1 MLVNSINKN
10 QKIYKLLS
18 NLIIIGIIFFISLSV
33 FNFLNSNFS
42 EDINNDN
49 CENFIN
55 PTIKYQDKFQIIEKD
70 VYVFPEIKN
79 LLCLNK
85 IINSEIEE
93 NINFITVGTNS
104 KIVNLIITI
113 SFTFLYLFSLKNK
126 LSTVIKTYTIFVFG
140 LSYNFFFSLNFHS
153 FNLFLFFTFLLI
165 NKFFIDNYEGIFVT
179 NKETINFKLINVF
192 LFIFYFIFLT
202 LTQFSTHNI
211 ETMDWDINS
220 FIVTSMDFQNGNIP
234 FEVHYENKPPLLFLN
249 YFIFLKIAN
258 GSLLNIKILND
269 ILLFIIVLLLHF
281 TILKKTKKLY
291 LSSFCSIIFIVL
303 MSKDWFH
310 PGYSE
315 LHSLFYLAL
324 GIYFFESKLKQRNI
338 ALAGIFFSFATLCN
352 LGAVIFIVPFLV
364 SLFLNQKKIDS
375 LFVFLLSFSIPHLI
389 LLTLYSL
396 RGLLNNYI
404 VSMIT
409 IPRNYPRLGSDAI
422 YELGIFI
429 EEINNFSTFIN
440 IMIIFIFSRVFSHI
454 FINNNL
460 PNLLKDSSLLFL
472 LFSLLFYLLASIG
485 YQHHLIFI
493 IFFISSSGIYLI
505 KKLDF
510 YILIP
515 ILFFSIMNIG
525 IQQFSDSIENIKNYE
540 TLEKQY
546 PLFKA
551 SQIYF
556 DEILYED
563 TLLSFD
569 NYLILYHL
577 NKNNVSYISHP
588 ALYEEK
594 FVLEPLSELN
604 LVNLNEIE
612 SSINKLPSFIICSNL
627 IEFCDKF
634 ENYELINTE
643 EVNNLDFHYYQME
656 KKLKLFKLNN

>member
-1 MLVNSINKN
+1 MLINSINKN
-10 QKIYKLLS
+10 QKINKAIS
-18 NLIIIGIIFFISLSV
+18 NLIIIGIAFFISLSI
-33 FNFLNSNFS
+33 FNFINTNFS
-42 EDINNDN
+42 DDISNEN

-55 PTIKYQDKFQIIEKD
+55 PTIKFQDKFEIIEKD

-85 IINSEIEE
+85 IINFDIEQ
-93 NINFITVGTNS
+93 NINIITVGTNS

-113 SFTFLYLFSLKNK
+113 TFTFLYLFSLKNK
-126 LSTVIKTYTIFVFG
+126 LSTVIKTYLIFVFG
-140 LSYNFFFSLNFHS
+140 LGYNFFFSLNFHS

-165 NKFFIDNYEGIFVT
+165 NNFFIHNHEDIFVA
-179 NKETINFKLINVF
+179 NKETINFKLVNTF
-192 LFIFYFIFLT
+192 LFIFYFIFVT

-220 FIVTSMDFQNGNIP
+220 FLVTSMDFQNGNVP

-281 TILKKTKKLY
+281 TIIKKTKNLY
-291 LSSFCSIIFIVL
+291 LSSVCSIIFIVL

-324 GIYFFESKLKQRNI
+324 GIYLFESKLKLRNI

-352 LGAVIFIVPFLV
+352 LGTVIFIVPFLAG
-364 SLFLNQKKIDS
+364 LLLNQKKLDS
-375 LFVFLLSFSIPHLI
+375 LLVFLLSFSIPHLI

-396 RGLLNNYI
+396 RGSLKNYI

-409 IPRNYPRLGSDAI
+409 IPRNYPRLGSDPI
-422 YELGIFI
+422 YDLGIFI
-429 EEINNFSTFIN
+429 EGINDFSTFIN
-440 IMIIFIFSRVFSHI
+440 IMIIFIFSRIFSHI
-454 FINNNL
+454 FMNNNFS
-460 PNLLKDSSLLFL
+460 NSLKDSSLLFL

-493 IFFISSSGIYLI
+493 IFFISFSGIYLM

-515 ILFFSIMNIG
+515 ILFLSIVNIG

-556 DEILYED
+556 DEIAYED
-563 TLLSFD
+563 TVLSFD
-569 NYLILYHL
+569 NYLILYYL
-577 NKNNVSYISHP
+577 NKKNVSYISHP

-594 FVLEPLSELN
+594 FVLEPFSKLN
-604 LVNLNEIE
+604 LVSLNEIE
-612 SSINKLPSFIICSNL
+612 SSKNKLPSFIICSNL
-627 IEFCDKF
+627 VEFCDNF
-634 ENYELINTE
+634 ENYELVDTQ
-643 EVNNLDFHYYQME
+643 EVNDLNFHYYQIE
-656 KKLKLFKLNN
+656 KKLKLFKLDN